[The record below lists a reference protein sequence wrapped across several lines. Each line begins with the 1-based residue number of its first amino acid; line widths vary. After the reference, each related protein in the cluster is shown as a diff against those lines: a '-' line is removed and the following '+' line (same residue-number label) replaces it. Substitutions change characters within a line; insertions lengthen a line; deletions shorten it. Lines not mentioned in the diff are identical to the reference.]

1 MKFFGNREKVL
12 FDELLFLEK
21 VSKKMVEGLSLERAM
36 FETLTEPFFK
46 QSKKVL
52 THLVRGE
59 DPKTVLKKL
68 PFKTSLPKYV
78 SDINKIRSKLA
89 GKVLDEIVN
98 IILLNRRCQRER
110 MLLLNILYHR
120 SIIVTLLLGITLSF
134 LSQMAPIFSIIIE
147 FNPKI
152 EIDYSIR
159 NGIIYFSFILGL
171 FSAFLQ
177 NLIFGKKRTLITI
190 IVYILSY
197 WIGLNISKPILNI
210 LP

>member
-59 DPKTVLKKL
+59 DPKTILKKL

-78 SDINKIRSKLA
+78 SDINKIR
-89 GKVLDEIVN
+89 
-98 IILLNRRCQRER
+98 
-110 MLLLNILYHR
+110 
-120 SIIVTLLLGITLSF
+120 
-134 LSQMAPIFSIIIE
+134 
-147 FNPKI
+147 
-152 EIDYSIR
+152 
-159 NGIIYFSFILGL
+159 
-171 FSAFLQ
+171 
-177 NLIFGKKRTLITI
+177 
-190 IVYILSY
+190 
-197 WIGLNISKPILNI
+197 
-210 LP
+210 